1 MWRKSEKT
9 TPARCQT
16 IKTSKPLTSNLWASS
31 TQSTPKY
38 IAVGNSGNNT
48 LSGATGD
55 DDLDGGDGDDL
66 LLGAAGNDDL
76 TSSAGNDTLSGGQG
90 DDTYHVSGGHVQI
103 EDYLGHDTLDTS
115 DATGDSHIDLS
126 GETESQI
133 ENEICHIQGGGSTS
147 APLDVQFLQDR
158 SGSFADD
165 IATVRGV
172 IPGSISAL
180 QAVQANSMFGVSSF
194 IDKPIAPFGAAGEW
208 VYAQHMALGTNAAA
222 LSATYDA
229 MTTLNGADGPEAQ
242 IEGLMQLGLHAAEV
256 GFRPDSA
263 RFVVLFTDAPYHV
276 AGDGVL
282 GGITTP
288 NNGDAFF
295 PGNGALE
302 DYPTIA
308 QLMSA
313 LTLANIIPI
322 FAVAGRVEASY
333 QTPADQLGRGAVVS
347 LTANS
352 SNIVT
357 AITTGLTAAT
367 TTHIEDACG
376 GAGNDDIIG
385 STDDNRL
392 TGTAGNDTLSGRGG
406 HDVLTGDAGADTLEG
421 GSGDDDLTGGA
432 DSDTARYTGA
442 RADYDV
448 VAVPGGPMITD
459 LRIGVTDGVDT
470 VSGVE
475 LFAFSDGNLTVAQM
489 LGGAAPVLSAVVD
502 TDVAADTVPENS
514 AAGTAVGLDLEGQD
528 GTGTAMATSFVLVT
542 DATGTTVSSTGRFPI
557 DASTGVVTV
566 RDGTQLN
573 FEAAASQTIFVR
585 TTRGDGTAIVTSH
598 VIAVS
603 DLFEPVTISQTLTKL
618 ADVITAPT
626 DDHYIVVGLAGA
638 DVITTAGGNDL
649 IVGGA
654 GNDTIST
661 GDGADVIRVSGI
673 KHDYD
678 AVNGGAGLDRIEA
691 TTTGTAIGF
700 SAVSGI
706 EAITANGLA
715 GVFIRGNA
723 VANVLDFSG
732 TVLTGITSIAG
743 GGGADTIIGSAG
755 ADTIAGG
762 LGADRLTGGAGA
774 DVFRFNL
781 ISESKG
787 AAFDTITDFAH
798 LTDQIDLSAIDA
810 NTLLADDQAFSF
822 IGTAAFGH
830 VAGEVRLIIGA
841 TGETR
846 IIGDVNGD
854 GKTDFDIHLA
864 PLGGL
869 AVGITGADFLL

>member
-1 MWRKSEKT
+1 M
-9 TPARCQT
+9 
-16 IKTSKPLTSNLWASS
+16 
-31 TQSTPKY
+31 
-38 IAVGNSGNNT
+38 
-48 LSGATGD
+48 
-55 DDLDGGDGDDL
+55 
-66 LLGAAGNDDL
+66 
-76 TSSAGNDTLSGGQG
+76 
-90 DDTYHVSGGHVQI
+90 
-103 EDYLGHDTLDTS
+103 
-115 DATGDSHIDLS
+115 
-126 GETESQI
+126 
-133 ENEICHIQGGGSTS
+133 
-147 APLDVQFLQDR
+147 
-158 SGSFADD
+158 
-165 IATVRGV
+165 
-172 IPGSISAL
+172 
-180 QAVQANSMFGVSSF
+180 
-194 IDKPIAPFGAAGEW
+194 
-208 VYAQHMALGTNAAA
+208 
-222 LSATYDA
+222 
-229 MTTLNGADGPEAQ
+229 
-242 IEGLMQLGLHAAEV
+242 
-256 GFRPDSA
+256 
-263 RFVVLFTDAPYHV
+263 
-276 AGDGVL
+276 
-282 GGITTP
+282 
-288 NNGDAFF
+288 
-295 PGNGALE
+295 
-302 DYPTIA
+302 
-308 QLMSA
+308 
-313 LTLANIIPI
+313 
-322 FAVAGRVEASY
+322 
-333 QTPADQLGRGAVVS
+333 
-347 LTANS
+347 
-352 SNIVT
+352 
-357 AITTGLTAAT
+357 
-367 TTHIEDACG
+367 
-376 GAGNDDIIG
+376 
-385 STDDNRL
+385 
-392 TGTAGNDTLSGRGG
+392 
-406 HDVLTGDAGADTLEG
+406 
-421 GSGDDDLTGGA
+421 
-432 DSDTARYTGA
+432 
-442 RADYDV
+442 
-448 VAVPGGPMITD
+448 
-459 LRIGVTDGVDT
+459 
-470 VSGVE
+470 
-475 LFAFSDGNLTVAQM
+475 
-489 LGGAAPVLSAVVD
+489 
-502 TDVAADTVPENS
+502 
-514 AAGTAVGLDLEGQD
+514 
-528 GTGTAMATSFVLVT
+528 
-542 DATGTTVSSTGRFPI
+542 
-557 DASTGVVTV
+557 TV

-618 ADVITAPT
+618 ADVIT
-626 DDHYIVVGLAGA
+626 
-638 DVITTAGGNDL
+638 TAGGNDL

-673 KHDYD
+673 KDGYD